1 MLSSLLL
8 NVVATSAVVLCV
20 VCLADVKLTYEFLNA
35 KCRQCHPPRV
45 VLVLILA
52 CQVSNVFFEVLT
64 DADGFALI
72 PCLQILT
79 HTLMSS

>member
-1 MLSSLLL
+1 M

-52 CQVSNVFFEVLT
+52 CQVSNVF
-64 DADGFALI
+64 
-72 PCLQILT
+72 
-79 HTLMSS
+79 

>member
-1 MLSSLLL
+1 M

-52 CQVSNVFFEVLT
+52 CQVSKVLLKYSQMQMGLLSFPVFK
-64 DADGFALI
+64 
-72 PCLQILT
+72 
-79 HTLMSS
+79 S

>member
-1 MLSSLLL
+1 MFSFLLL

-52 CQVSNVFFEVLT
+52 CQVSNVFKVLT

-79 HTLMSS
+79 HTLISS

>member
-1 MLSSLLL
+1 M

-20 VCLADVKLTYEFLNA
+20 VCLADVKLTYKFLNA
-35 KCRQCHPPRV
+35 ECQQCHPPRV

-52 CQVSNVFFEVLT
+52 CQVSNVFKVLT

-79 HTLMSS
+79 HTLISS